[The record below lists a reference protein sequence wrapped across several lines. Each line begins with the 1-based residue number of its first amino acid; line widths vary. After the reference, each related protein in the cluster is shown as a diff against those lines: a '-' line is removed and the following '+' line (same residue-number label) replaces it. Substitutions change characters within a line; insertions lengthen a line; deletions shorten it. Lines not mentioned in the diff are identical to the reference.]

1 MRQTFTR
8 PLYMVIIM
16 TMIVINIHEAKA
28 RLSEFVEA
36 AAKGEQVVIC
46 RRNQPVAELRPV
58 ASARRSPRPVG
69 GSKWRFTVPVSFF
82 EPLPDEDLDAFEP
95 VGGTGDR
102 HPKVAER
109 TEAPYAPAPR
119 RARPKGRK

>member
-1 MRQTFTR
+1 
-8 PLYMVIIM
+8 M

-58 ASARRSPRPVG
+58 AAARSAPRPVG

-82 EPLPDEDLDAFEP
+82 EPLSDEDLDAFE
-95 VGGTGDR
+95 GAGAGDR
-102 HPKVAER
+102 QPRVAER
-109 TEAPYAPAPR
+109 ADAASAPATR